1 MLRHRQKVQPLANLS
16 QGISLPTFDQDTFWL
31 DFSVSWPWT
40 FSVNMSIFSVIFS
53 QAGRRNLQ
61 IETRHAIVSICRAWK
76 WHEGDTDTVSSF
88 IPINSIT
95 CSRRSTVDR
104 FQGQY
109 FTLFWNNLFSVS
121 LTRAHRRN
129 YPWLSRELALWEYFS
144 SCSFHSTRIL
154 YLKAAF
160 QKTKV
165 DSLVCP
171 YRTVVDCFYGL
182 KSVIQMTCVCMTY
195 VDPYFEIVVY
205 P

>member
-1 MLRHRQKVQPLANLS
+1 
-16 QGISLPTFDQDTFWL
+16 
-31 DFSVSWPWT
+31 
-40 FSVNMSIFSVIFS
+40 MSIFSVIFS

-95 CSRRSTVDR
+95 CSRQSTVDR

-182 KSVIQMTCVCMTY
+182 KSKLYRWLTCVWLT
-195 VDPYFEIVVY
+195 
-205 P
+205 

>member
-1 MLRHRQKVQPLANLS
+1 MLRHKQKVQPLANLS
-16 QGISLPTFDQDTFWL
+16 QGISLPTFDHSDSIFQFRDLELF
-31 DFSVSWPWT
+31 F
-40 FSVNMSIFSVIFS
+40 VNMSIFTVIFS

-182 KSVIQMTCVCMTY
+182 KSKLYRWLTY
-195 VDPYFEIVVY
+195 AWLT
-205 P
+205 